1 VVAENQSLERTCDE
15 RAENSGAATFSRLF
29 RVAQDFT
36 GIGYGRGLDVE
47 VAFGEC
53 NAHAIRSPIGRPR
66 GRPMQ
71 TNSKRFEQ
79 SLLDLISWR
88 LEQSTGLCVHP
99 DERITG
105 AAEVK
110 AETDPTVLLKLIEEL
125 NRAMAEQGVGT
136 AQKPLQP
143 T

>member
-1 VVAENQSLERTCDE
+1 
-15 RAENSGAATFSRLF
+15 
-29 RVAQDFT
+29 
-36 GIGYGRGLDVE
+36 
-47 VAFGEC
+47 
-53 NAHAIRSPIGRPR
+53 
-66 GRPMQ
+66 MQ

-105 AAEVK
+105 AAEAK

-136 AQKPLQP
+136 AQKVYPIRR
-143 T
+143 